1 MDDKKFQ
8 EERKII
14 KSCSAD
20 DAKMASTG
28 LIRKQ
33 NVKHLG
39 KVAPG
44 NINTEKTCECSWLT
58 RINSCFLFIGPMIAF
73 LPKL

>member
-1 MDDKKFQ
+1 MESSKKHFSHCHPTLFGNMNDTKRQ

-28 LIRKQ
+28 ITRKQ
-33 NVKHLG
+33 NVKQRH
-39 KVAPG
+39 
-44 NINTEKTCECSWLT
+44 
-58 RINSCFLFIGPMIAF
+58 M
-73 LPKL
+73 